1 MNYISKQVFLEAL
14 DCPAAGWARRHGKL
28 ADEEAEF
35 YVRQGHEVGRLAR
48 SVFPEGRLVEAE
60 NLQRA
65 ARETKKLV
73 ETADVGTLFGVET
86 LFEPT
91 FLVEPYATKAD
102 VLRFTPQG
110 WHLYEVK
117 MAKTDDEAFVD
128 DLAYTAMVVQA
139 WGLTVERASLML
151 LSEDYRYGMP
161 FAELFRTV
169 DHTDEV
175 LERAAE
181 FGGQWNRV
189 AERTAA
195 AEAPETDL
203 QLACKTCPYF
213 QQLLWPEAGHHI
225 FELPRLS
232 EKRFRPLKDRH
243 IEFIEE
249 IPDDV
254 ELTRRQALVRD
265 CVRSGA
271 PVVGPGLGEALEAIE
286 WPALY
291 LDFETI
297 STAVPLYSG
306 SAPFDVIPFQYSIHV
321 AAAPGAIVDQREFL
335 APPGT
340 DPRRELAEAL
350 LGHLEDRG
358 GILTY
363 SPYEERVIRD
373 LAKQFPDLEDALLGL
388 MERIV
393 DLHKIIER
401 HVAHPDF
408 RGRTSIK
415 KTLPVLVPEMSYEN
429 LEIGEGGDAMAQYAA
444 LVWGDVD
451 DPDEVQRILD
461 NLREYCRQ
469 DTLAMARLHER
480 LVELAS

>member
-1 MNYISKQVFLEAL
+1 M
-14 DCPAAGWARRHGKL
+14 
-28 ADEEAEF
+28 
-35 YVRQGHEVGRLAR
+35 
-48 SVFPEGRLVEAE
+48 EAE

-65 ARETKKLV
+65 AQETKKLV
-73 ETADVGTLFGVET
+73 DTADIGTLFGVET

-91 FLVEPYATKAD
+91 FLVPPYATKAD
-102 VLRFTPQG
+102 VLRLTPKG

-117 MAKTDDEAFVD
+117 MAKADDDAFVD

-139 WGLTVERASLML
+139 WGLTIERASLML
-151 LSEDYRYGMP
+151 LSEDYRHGMP
-161 FAELFRTV
+161 YTALFRTV

-181 FGGQWNRV
+181 FGEHWDGV

-195 AEAPETDL
+195 ADVPETEL
-203 QLACKTCPYF
+203 ELECKNCSYF
-213 QQLLWPEAGHHI
+213 QQFLWPADGHHV

-232 EKRFRPLKDRH
+232 EKRFRPLKDRN

-265 CVRSGA
+265 CVQTGA

-286 WPALY
+286 WPACY

-297 STAVPLYSG
+297 STALPLYPE
-306 SAPFDVIPFQYSIHV
+306 SAPFDVIPFQYSVHV
-321 AAAPGAIVDQREFL
+321 AEAPGAIVDQREFL
-335 APPGT
+335 AEPGA

-350 LGHLEDRG
+350 LQHLGDRG
-358 GILTY
+358 SVLTY
-363 SPYEERVIRD
+363 SPYEARVIRD
-373 LAKQFPDLEDALLGL
+373 LADELPNLEGELLGL
-388 MERIV
+388 IERIV
-393 DLHKIIER
+393 DLHKVIER

-415 KTLPVLVPEMSYEN
+415 KTLPALVPEMSYEG
-429 LEIGEGGDAMAQYAA
+429 LDIGEGGDAMAQYAA

-451 DPDEVQRILD
+451 DPDEVQRTLKS
-461 NLREYCRQ
+461 LRAYCRQ